1 MSDIVNEPVPVEADL
16 EPEIQDK
23 SQEPEDSDVV
33 TLTLND
39 VLELEDELIENTAAV
54 LGAANDKVCSYNEV
68 RHLNYKQWLSQRKF
82 GGNTLFRAI

>member
-1 MSDIVNEPVPVEADL
+1 MSDIVNEPVPVEGDL

-68 RHLNYKQWLSQRKF
+68 NKVF
-82 GGNTLFRAI
+82 VTIGGNYTGLTFFRAI

>member
-1 MSDIVNEPVPVEADL
+1 MSDIESDAVPVEADL
-16 EPEIQDK
+16 QPDKTLEPE
-23 SQEPEDSDVV
+23 ESDVV

-68 RHLNYKQWLSQRKF
+68 KNS
-82 GGNTLFRAI
+82 

>member
-1 MSDIVNEPVPVEADL
+1 MSDIVNDPVSVETDLQPEILDKSL
-16 EPEIQDK
+16 EPE
-23 SQEPEDSDVV
+23 ESDVV

-68 RHLNYKQWLSQRKF
+68 R
-82 GGNTLFRAI
+82 